1 MNKEREHPGL
11 KQLKQQFNDGKLS
24 RREFIRYSTLLGVS
38 ATAAYGMMGMVAP
51 RPASAADMPKGGTVR
66 ISMRVLEVVDPHTY
80 SWLTDSN
87 QGRGTHEYLTKTGT
101 DNVTR
106 PYLAEKWEATEDLKT
121 WTLNLQKIKWHNGRD
136 FTADDVI
143 WNINHCLDPNT
154 GSSVLGLMKGYMLE
168 EYETGEKD
176 DKGNPKKSTRLW
188 DANAIE
194 KVDDHTVRLNLK
206 AAQVAVPEHL
216 FHYPFAMLDPE
227 EGGKFGPGS
236 NGTGPYPL
244 VEQSVGERAVLRKRD
259 GWWGG
264 ESFIDELQYVDL
276 GDDPS
281 ATMGALASQ
290 QVHGNYAPDADITQ
304 FDVLK
309 TLPHLTIH
317 EALTAQTAVARIQVD
332 RPEFQDPRVRK
343 AFRLAVDTPRCLEI
357 AHRNIGAPG
366 EHHHVCPVHPD
377 YKKLPFM
384 QRDVEAAKKLL
395 AEAGHP
401 NGIDVEIASK
411 KAPAWELQAV
421 QTMVE
426 QWKDAGI
433 RVKIN
438 VMPSAQFWDVLGQG
452 ALRLHVM
459 GAPPARLH
467 GARARLPLRCA
478 VERVALRRRRVRHV
492 ADPGGG
498 DPSTWTSGAEIL
510 GQIEMNHA
518 GTRADHAAA
527 VARHIRRVR
536 PTRRRLQAASDRLH
550 LRRGA
555 GLDGLSAGA

>member
-51 RPASAADMPKGGTVR
+51 RPATAADMPKGGTVR

-206 AAQVAVPEHL
+206 TAQVAVPEHL

-433 RVKIN
+433 RVRIN
-438 VMPSAQFWDVLGQG
+438 VMPSAQFWDVWDKVPFGFTSWAHRPLGFMVL
-452 ALRLHVM
+452 ALGYRSGVPWNESRFDDAEFDTLLTQAEGTLDVD
-459 GAPPARLH
+459 
-467 GARARLPLRCA
+467 
-478 VERVALRRRRVRHV
+478 ERR
-492 ADPGGG
+492 
-498 DPSTWTSGAEIL
+498 EIL
-510 GQIEMNHA
+510 GQIEMIMQER
-518 GTRADHAAA
+518 GPITQPLWRGIFAAFDQ
-527 VARHIRRVR
+527 RVVGYKLH
-536 PTRRRLQAASDRLH
+536 PTGYIFAEEL
-550 LRRGA
+550 GWT
-555 GLDGLSAGA
+555 G

>member
-1 MNKEREHPGL
+1 MSKEREHPGL

-206 AAQVAVPEHL
+206 TAQVAVPEHL

-438 VMPSAQFWDVLGQG
+438 VMPSAQFWDVWDKVPFGFTSWAHRPLGFMVL
-452 ALRLHVM
+452 ALGYRSGVPWNESRFDDAEFDTLLTQAEGTLDVD
-459 GAPPARLH
+459 
-467 GARARLPLRCA
+467 
-478 VERVALRRRRVRHV
+478 ERR
-492 ADPGGG
+492 
-498 DPSTWTSGAEIL
+498 EIL
-510 GQIEMNHA
+510 GQIEMIMQER
-518 GTRADHAAA
+518 GPITQPLWRGIFAAFDQ
-527 VARHIRRVR
+527 RVVGYKLH
-536 PTRRRLQAASDRLH
+536 PTGYIFAEEL
-550 LRRGA
+550 GWT
-555 GLDGLSAGA
+555 G

>member
-1 MNKEREHPGL
+1 MARQREHTGL
-11 KQLKQQFNDGKLS
+11 KKLKQQFNEGKLS

-176 DKGNPKKSTRLW
+176 DKGNPKKSTQLW

-438 VMPSAQFWDVLGQG
+438 VMPSAQFWDVWDKVPFGFTSWAHRPLGFMVL
-452 ALRLHVM
+452 ALGYRSGVPWNESRFDDAEFDTLLTQAEGTLDVD
-459 GAPPARLH
+459 
-467 GARARLPLRCA
+467 
-478 VERVALRRRRVRHV
+478 ERR
-492 ADPGGG
+492 
-498 DPSTWTSGAEIL
+498 EIL
-510 GQIEMNHA
+510 GQIEMIMQER
-518 GTRADHAAA
+518 GPITQPLWRGIFAAFDQ
-527 VARHIRRVR
+527 RVVGYKLH
-536 PTRRRLQAASDRLH
+536 PTGYIFAEEL
-550 LRRGA
+550 GWT
-555 GLDGLSAGA
+555 G

>member
-11 KQLKQQFNDGKLS
+11 KQLKQQFNDGKLG

-206 AAQVAVPEHL
+206 TAQVAVPEHL

-438 VMPSAQFWDVLGQG
+438 VMPSAQFWDVWDKVPFGFTSWAHRPLGFMVL
-452 ALRLHVM
+452 ALGYRSGVPWNESRFDDAEFDTLLTQAEGTLDVD
-459 GAPPARLH
+459 
-467 GARARLPLRCA
+467 
-478 VERVALRRRRVRHV
+478 ERR
-492 ADPGGG
+492 
-498 DPSTWTSGAEIL
+498 EIL
-510 GQIEMNHA
+510 GQIEMIMQER
-518 GTRADHAAA
+518 GPITQPLWRGIFAAFDQ
-527 VARHIRRVR
+527 RVVGYKLH
-536 PTRRRLQAASDRLH
+536 PTGYIFAEEL
-550 LRRGA
+550 GWT
-555 GLDGLSAGA
+555 G

>member
-206 AAQVAVPEHL
+206 TAQVAVPEHL

-438 VMPSAQFWDVLGQG
+438 VMPSAQFWDVWDKVPFGFTSWAHRPLGFMVL
-452 ALRLHVM
+452 ALGYRSGVPWNESRFDDAEFDTLLTQAEGTLDVD
-459 GAPPARLH
+459 
-467 GARARLPLRCA
+467 
-478 VERVALRRRRVRHV
+478 ERR
-492 ADPGGG
+492 
-498 DPSTWTSGAEIL
+498 EIL
-510 GQIEMNHA
+510 GQIEMIMQER
-518 GTRADHAAA
+518 GPITQPLWRGIFAAFDQ
-527 VARHIRRVR
+527 RVVGYKLH
-536 PTRRRLQAASDRLH
+536 PTGYIFAEEL
-550 LRRGA
+550 GWT
-555 GLDGLSAGA
+555 G

>member
-154 GSSVLGLMKGYMLE
+154 GSSVLGLMKGYMLD

-438 VMPSAQFWDVLGQG
+438 VMPSAQFWDVWDKVPFGFTSWAHRPLGFMVL
-452 ALRLHVM
+452 ALGYRSGVPWNESRFDDAEFDTLLTQAEGTLDVD
-459 GAPPARLH
+459 
-467 GARARLPLRCA
+467 
-478 VERVALRRRRVRHV
+478 ERR
-492 ADPGGG
+492 
-498 DPSTWTSGAEIL
+498 EIL
-510 GQIEMNHA
+510 GQIEMIMQER
-518 GTRADHAAA
+518 GPITQPLWRGIFAAFDQ
-527 VARHIRRVR
+527 RVVGYKLH
-536 PTRRRLQAASDRLH
+536 PTGYIFAEEL
-550 LRRGA
+550 GWT
-555 GLDGLSAGA
+555 G

>member
-1 MNKEREHPGL
+1 MTREREHPGL
-11 KQLKQQFNDGKLS
+11 AQLKKQFNEGKLG

-206 AAQVAVPEHL
+206 TAQVAVPEHL

-401 NGIDVEIASK
+401 NGIDMEIACLK
-411 KAPAWELQAV
+411 DPAWELQAV

-426 QWKDAGI
+426 CGRGRHPREHQRDAVGAVLG
-433 RVKIN
+433 RV
-438 VMPSAQFWDVLGQG
+438 GQG
-452 ALRLHVM
+452 AVRIHRM
-459 GAPPARLH
+459 GASPARLH
-467 GARARLPLRCA
+467 GAGAGLPFRGAL
-478 VERVALRRRRVRHV
+478 ERVALQRRRVRRA
-492 ADPGGG
+492 ADQGG
-498 DPSTWTSGAEIL
+498 
-510 GQIEMNHA
+510 
-518 GTRADHAAA
+518 
-527 VARHIRRVR
+527 RHPRHR
-536 PTRRRLQAASDRLH
+536 
-550 LRRGA
+550 
-555 GLDGLSAGA
+555 

>member
-1 MNKEREHPGL
+1 MTREREHPGL
-11 KQLKQQFNDGKLS
+11 AQLKKQFNEGKLG

-206 AAQVAVPEHL
+206 TAQVAVPEHL

-343 AFRLAVDTPRCLEI
+343 AFRLAVDTPRCLEL

-421 QTMVE
+421 QAMVE

-433 RVKIN
+433 RVRIN
-438 VMPSAQFWDVLGQG
+438 VMPSAQFWDVWDKVPFGFTSWAHRPLGFMVL
-452 ALRLHVM
+452 ALGYRSGVPWNESRFDDAEFDTLLTQAEGTLDVD
-459 GAPPARLH
+459 
-467 GARARLPLRCA
+467 
-478 VERVALRRRRVRHV
+478 ERR
-492 ADPGGG
+492 
-498 DPSTWTSGAEIL
+498 EIL
-510 GQIEMNHA
+510 GQIEMIMQER
-518 GTRADHAAA
+518 GPITQPLWRGIFAAFDQ
-527 VARHIRRVR
+527 RVVGYKLH
-536 PTRRRLQAASDRLH
+536 PTGYIFAEEL
-550 LRRGA
+550 GWT
-555 GLDGLSAGA
+555 G

>member
-24 RREFIRYSTLLGVS
+24 RREFIRYTTLLGVS

-206 AAQVAVPEHL
+206 TAQVAVPEHL

-438 VMPSAQFWDVLGQG
+438 VMPSAQFWDVWDKVPFGFTSWAHRPLGFMVL
-452 ALRLHVM
+452 ALGYRSGVPWNESRFDDAEFDTLLTQAEGTLDVD
-459 GAPPARLH
+459 
-467 GARARLPLRCA
+467 
-478 VERVALRRRRVRHV
+478 ERR
-492 ADPGGG
+492 
-498 DPSTWTSGAEIL
+498 EIL
-510 GQIEMNHA
+510 GQIEMIMQER
-518 GTRADHAAA
+518 GPITQPLWRGIFAAFDQ
-527 VARHIRRVR
+527 RVVGYKLH
-536 PTRRRLQAASDRLH
+536 PTGYIFAEEL
-550 LRRGA
+550 GWT
-555 GLDGLSAGA
+555 G

>member
-11 KQLKQQFNDGKLS
+11 KQLKQQFNEGKLS

-433 RVKIN
+433 RVRIN
-438 VMPSAQFWDVLGQG
+438 VMPSAQFWDVWDKVPFGFTSWAHRPLGFMVL
-452 ALRLHVM
+452 ALGYRSGVPWNESRFDDAEFDTLLTQAEGTLDVD
-459 GAPPARLH
+459 
-467 GARARLPLRCA
+467 
-478 VERVALRRRRVRHV
+478 ERR
-492 ADPGGG
+492 
-498 DPSTWTSGAEIL
+498 EIL
-510 GQIEMNHA
+510 GQIEMIMQER
-518 GTRADHAAA
+518 GPITQPLWRGIFAAFDQ
-527 VARHIRRVR
+527 RVVGYKLH
-536 PTRRRLQAASDRLH
+536 PTGYIFAEEL
-550 LRRGA
+550 GWT
-555 GLDGLSAGA
+555 G

>member
-24 RREFIRYSTLLGVS
+24 RREFIRYATLLGVS

-343 AFRLAVDTPRCLEI
+343 AFRLAIDTPRCLEL

-433 RVKIN
+433 RVRIN
-438 VMPSAQFWDVLGQG
+438 VMPSAQFWDVWDKVPFGFTSWAHRPLGFMVL
-452 ALRLHVM
+452 ALGYRSGVPWNESRFDDAEFDTLLTQAEGTLDVD
-459 GAPPARLH
+459 
-467 GARARLPLRCA
+467 
-478 VERVALRRRRVRHV
+478 ERR
-492 ADPGGG
+492 
-498 DPSTWTSGAEIL
+498 EIL
-510 GQIEMNHA
+510 GQIEMIMQER
-518 GTRADHAAA
+518 GPITQPLWRGIFAAFDQ
-527 VARHIRRVR
+527 RVVGYKLH
-536 PTRRRLQAASDRLH
+536 PTGYIFAEEL
-550 LRRGA
+550 GWT
-555 GLDGLSAGA
+555 G

>member
-1 MNKEREHPGL
+1 MTREREHPGL
-11 KQLKQQFNDGKLS
+11 AQLKKQFNEGKLG

-206 AAQVAVPEHL
+206 TAQVAVPEHL

-438 VMPSAQFWDVLGQG
+438 VMPSAQFWDVWDKVPFGFTSWAHRPLGFMVL
-452 ALRLHVM
+452 ALGYRSGVPWNESRFDDAEFDTLLTQAEGTLDVD
-459 GAPPARLH
+459 
-467 GARARLPLRCA
+467 
-478 VERVALRRRRVRHV
+478 ERR
-492 ADPGGG
+492 
-498 DPSTWTSGAEIL
+498 EIL
-510 GQIEMNHA
+510 GQIEMIMQER
-518 GTRADHAAA
+518 GPITQPLWRGIFAAFDQ
-527 VARHIRRVR
+527 RVVGYKLH
-536 PTRRRLQAASDRLH
+536 PTGYIFAEEL
-550 LRRGA
+550 GWT
-555 GLDGLSAGA
+555 G

>member
-1 MNKEREHPGL
+1 MARDREHPGL
-11 KQLKQQFNDGKLS
+11 KQLKQQFNEGKLG
-24 RREFIRYSTLLGVS
+24 RREFIRYATLLGVS
-38 ATAAYGMMGMVAP
+38 ATAAYGMVGMVAP

-343 AFRLAVDTPRCLEI
+343 AFRLAVDTPRCLEL

-421 QTMVE
+421 QAMVE

-433 RVKIN
+433 RVRIN
-438 VMPSAQFWDVLGQG
+438 VMPSAQFWDVWDKVPFGFTSWAHRPLGFMVL
-452 ALRLHVM
+452 ALGYRSGVPWNESRFDDAEFDTLLTQAEGTLDVD
-459 GAPPARLH
+459 
-467 GARARLPLRCA
+467 
-478 VERVALRRRRVRHV
+478 ERR
-492 ADPGGG
+492 
-498 DPSTWTSGAEIL
+498 EIL
-510 GQIEMNHA
+510 GQIEMIMQER
-518 GTRADHAAA
+518 GPITQPLWRGIFAAFDQ
-527 VARHIRRVR
+527 RVVGYKLH
-536 PTRRRLQAASDRLH
+536 PTGYIFAEEL
-550 LRRGA
+550 GWT
-555 GLDGLSAGA
+555 G

>member
-343 AFRLAVDTPRCLEI
+343 AFRLAIDTPRCLEL

-384 QRDVEAAKKLL
+384 QRDVEAAMKLL

-421 QTMVE
+421 QAMVE

-433 RVKIN
+433 RVRIN
-438 VMPSAQFWDVLGQG
+438 VMPSAQFWDVWDKVPFGFTSWAHRPLGFMVL
-452 ALRLHVM
+452 ALGYRSGVPWNESRFDDAEFDTLLTQAEGTLDVD
-459 GAPPARLH
+459 
-467 GARARLPLRCA
+467 
-478 VERVALRRRRVRHV
+478 ERR
-492 ADPGGG
+492 
-498 DPSTWTSGAEIL
+498 EIL
-510 GQIEMNHA
+510 GQIEMIMQER
-518 GTRADHAAA
+518 GPITQPLWRGIFAAFDQ
-527 VARHIRRVR
+527 RVVGYKLH
-536 PTRRRLQAASDRLH
+536 PTGYIFAEEL
-550 LRRGA
+550 GWT
-555 GLDGLSAGA
+555 G

>member
-1 MNKEREHPGL
+1 MTREREHPGL
-11 KQLKQQFNDGKLS
+11 KQLKQQFNEGKLG
-24 RREFIRYSTLLGVS
+24 RREFIRYATLLGVS
-38 ATAAYGMMGMVAP
+38 ATAAYGMVGMVAP

-343 AFRLAVDTPRCLEI
+343 AFRLAIDTPRCLEL

-433 RVKIN
+433 RVRIN
-438 VMPSAQFWDVLGQG
+438 VMPSAQFWDVWDKVPFGFTSWAHRPLGFMVL
-452 ALRLHVM
+452 ALGYRSGVPWNESRFDDAEFDTLLTQAEGTLDVD
-459 GAPPARLH
+459 
-467 GARARLPLRCA
+467 
-478 VERVALRRRRVRHV
+478 ERR
-492 ADPGGG
+492 
-498 DPSTWTSGAEIL
+498 EIL
-510 GQIEMNHA
+510 GQIEMIMQER
-518 GTRADHAAA
+518 GPITQPLWRGIFAAFDQ
-527 VARHIRRVR
+527 RVVGYKLH
-536 PTRRRLQAASDRLH
+536 PTGYIFAEEL
-550 LRRGA
+550 GWT
-555 GLDGLSAGA
+555 G

>member
-1 MNKEREHPGL
+1 
-11 KQLKQQFNDGKLS
+11 
-24 RREFIRYSTLLGVS
+24 
-38 ATAAYGMMGMVAP
+38 MVAP

-206 AAQVAVPEHL
+206 TAQVAVPEHL

-438 VMPSAQFWDVLGQG
+438 VMPSAQFWDVWDKVPFGFTSWAHRPLGFMVL
-452 ALRLHVM
+452 ALGYRSGVPWNESRFDDAEFDTLLTQAEGTLDVD
-459 GAPPARLH
+459 
-467 GARARLPLRCA
+467 
-478 VERVALRRRRVRHV
+478 ERR
-492 ADPGGG
+492 
-498 DPSTWTSGAEIL
+498 EIL
-510 GQIEMNHA
+510 GQIEMIMQER
-518 GTRADHAAA
+518 GPITQPLWRGIFAAFDQ
-527 VARHIRRVR
+527 RVVGYKLH
-536 PTRRRLQAASDRLH
+536 PTGYIFAEEL
-550 LRRGA
+550 GWT
-555 GLDGLSAGA
+555 G

>member
-1 MNKEREHPGL
+1 MARDREHPGL
-11 KQLKQQFNDGKLS
+11 KQLKQQFNEGKLG
-24 RREFIRYSTLLGVS
+24 RREFIRYATLLGVS

-433 RVKIN
+433 RVRIN
-438 VMPSAQFWDVLGQG
+438 VMPSAQFWDVWDKVPFGFTSWAHRPLGFMVL
-452 ALRLHVM
+452 ALGYRSGVPWNESRFDDAEFDTLLTQAEGTLDVD
-459 GAPPARLH
+459 
-467 GARARLPLRCA
+467 
-478 VERVALRRRRVRHV
+478 ERR
-492 ADPGGG
+492 
-498 DPSTWTSGAEIL
+498 EIL
-510 GQIEMNHA
+510 GQIEMIMQER
-518 GTRADHAAA
+518 GPITQPLWRGIFAAFDQ
-527 VARHIRRVR
+527 RVVGYKLH
-536 PTRRRLQAASDRLH
+536 PTGYIFAEEL
-550 LRRGA
+550 GWT
-555 GLDGLSAGA
+555 G

>member
-438 VMPSAQFWDVLGQG
+438 VMPSAQFWDVWDKVPFGFTSWAHRPLGFMVL
-452 ALRLHVM
+452 ALGYRSGVPWNESRFDDAEFDTLLTQAEGTLDVD
-459 GAPPARLH
+459 
-467 GARARLPLRCA
+467 
-478 VERVALRRRRVRHV
+478 ERR
-492 ADPGGG
+492 
-498 DPSTWTSGAEIL
+498 EIL
-510 GQIEMNHA
+510 GQIEMIMQER
-518 GTRADHAAA
+518 GPITQPLWRGIFAAFDQ
-527 VARHIRRVR
+527 RVVGYKLH
-536 PTRRRLQAASDRLH
+536 PTGYIFAEEL
-550 LRRGA
+550 GWT
-555 GLDGLSAGA
+555 G